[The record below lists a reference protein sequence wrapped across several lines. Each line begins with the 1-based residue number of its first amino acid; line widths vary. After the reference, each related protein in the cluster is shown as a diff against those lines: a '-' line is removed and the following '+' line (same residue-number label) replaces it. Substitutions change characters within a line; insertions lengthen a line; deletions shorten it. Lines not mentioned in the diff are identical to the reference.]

1 MKQDQVNAD
10 SFAQMLAAVQQ
21 FHDKHEFNA
30 QGGEDMVYRVALMA
44 EELGEISACVSKGKP
59 LEDLAEEC
67 ADLMILLLGNAISA
81 DFDLN
86 EAFWQ
91 KMNRLQERK
100 GRIVNGRIRV
110 SSFGDGNADSK
121 STTE

>member
-1 MKQDQVNAD
+1 MKQDQVKTD

-21 FHDKHEFNA
+21 FHDKHQFNA

-91 KMNRLQERK
+91 KMSRLQERK

-121 STTE
+121 KTTE